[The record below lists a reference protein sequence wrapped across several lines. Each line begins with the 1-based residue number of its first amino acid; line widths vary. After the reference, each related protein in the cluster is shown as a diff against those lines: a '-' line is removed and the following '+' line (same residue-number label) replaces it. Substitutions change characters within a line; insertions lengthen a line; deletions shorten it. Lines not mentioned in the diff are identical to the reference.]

1 MTEET
6 NHEPDWPEDLREG
19 QELAECIVDL
29 LVIHKHDPGKVA
41 CALGYSYMDG
51 QGHHQPLVDHLM
63 KAIKEAGVDLETA
76 KKSKLGIPVYDLFK
90 GSLCRTTTT
99 GTNVWI
105 TKKTYEKNKELY
117 DKASI
122 WEESDFPELSP
133 EPLMKAWIGDIW
145 WVQQGE
151 DMVEDVFSPDESL
164 KYHGIDPELVIG

>member
-63 KAIKEAGVDLETA
+63 KAIKQAGVDLETA
-76 KKSKLGIPVYDLFK
+76 KK
-90 GSLCRTTTT
+90 
-99 GTNVWI
+99 
-105 TKKTYEKNKELY
+105 
-117 DKASI
+117 
-122 WEESDFPELSP
+122 
-133 EPLMKAWIGDIW
+133 
-145 WVQQGE
+145 Q
-151 DMVEDVFSPDESL
+151 
-164 KYHGIDPELVIG
+164 